1 MSKKTAKEVREDLV
15 RSVAED
21 AKELEAI
28 AEREAITKKRLRKHT
43 VEFVDFIREKGIVG
57 LAIGII
63 IGTNVTALVQSLVG
77 DIVNPLLGLVL
88 PKAERLTDSTFQF
101 FSAQIRWGA
110 FAVTL
115 LNFLV
120 VTLVIFIC
128 FKLFKLDRLDKKN
141 TKD

>member
-1 MSKKTAKEVREDLV
+1 MSKKTAKEAREDLV

-21 AKELEAI
+21 AKELETI

-101 FSAQIRWGA
+101 FSAQIRWGV